1 MTKVKSVVEKPIKP
15 AATNYD
21 DVPIGGGKFATLEE
35 APVDVP
41 LPRGTYNL
49 DALGA
54 DAFGGD
60 VVMSEPAK
68 PKKAPPARFANK
80 NATIAKED
88 KSGKDKQED

>member
-1 MTKVKSVVEKPIKP
+1 
-15 AATNYD
+15 
-21 DVPIGGGKFATLEE
+21 
-35 APVDVP
+35 
-41 LPRGTYNL
+41 L

-68 PKKAPPARFANK
+68 HIKKAPPARFANK
-80 NATIAKED
+80 NASIAKED